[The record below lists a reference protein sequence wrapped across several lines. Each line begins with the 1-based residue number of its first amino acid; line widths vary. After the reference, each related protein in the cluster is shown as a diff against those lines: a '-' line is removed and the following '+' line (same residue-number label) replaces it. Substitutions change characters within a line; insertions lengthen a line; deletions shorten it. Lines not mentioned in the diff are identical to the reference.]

1 MLDFEVM
8 HVENGFQRINIVPQ
22 DMRRIVWWW
31 SVVVC
36 YGGWGQLPSK
46 SDGLLAPCGFHSHPR
61 LCPYFAHTIVR
72 YTTELA
78 FRHDGCGGEV
88 LVLRTPLH
96 LGSPWSRVTKSTSKP
111 GGPGDPPAV
120 CGCLVFLPWTEFE
133 KIACR
138 ASSSGWSCRWVI
150 LSLGSPSTEQTRQ
163 REESHLT
170 PRSVNP

>member
-1 MLDFEVM
+1 
-8 HVENGFQRINIVPQ
+8 
-22 DMRRIVWWW
+22 MRRIVWWW

-88 LVLRTPLH
+88 LVLRTLLH

-111 GGPGDPPAV
+111 GGPGDSSVGPVRAPVSFRRLRNNNKTFHRILAP
-120 CGCLVFLPWTEFE
+120 CSGGRRGLRRWTTR
-133 KIACR
+133 IPR
-138 ASSSGWSCRWVI
+138 
-150 LSLGSPSTEQTRQ
+150 LQGSPDRA
-163 REESHLT
+163 R
-170 PRSVNP
+170 R